1 MKVIV
6 IGAGLVG
13 TYICEYLSSE
23 DHDVTVIEKDP
34 AVCRKA
40 TDTLDAMVIQG
51 DGASPALLVKAGVHK
66 TDMMVAVSP
75 DDEVNILACLAAA
88 KAGVKI
94 KIARLR
100 NPEFSHEGALLGKKE
115 LGIDFIIHPERET
128 ARELG
133 WLTRRSAATDVIE
146 FEEGRVQ
153 LIGVRLDASSPVLNK
168 TLQQIDREN
177 PDLLFRAVAI
187 FRANKTII
195 PGGED
200 HVTRGDQLFFIT
212 KTELV
217 PQLLEVLG
225 KSDERIEKVMILG
238 GGRVGRI
245 VAAEL
250 EKDKECQVKLVE
262 SNREKSQRIAEE
274 LQRTLIIVGDGT
286 DLDLLAVEGIMEMD
300 SYIAVTSD
308 EETNILSCLMA
319 KHMGVRRCLA
329 LVSRPDYLPIMASI
343 GVDAAVDTQTLT
355 ANAIL
360 RYIRRGN
367 ITSLASLPGIEAE
380 VLEIEITQSS
390 RAAGRKVKALNL
402 DHDGM
407 IGIISRNGQVIVP
420 IGDTEL
426 RDGDHLIVFTTPASV
441 GRVEKIFAN
450 R

>member
-13 TYICEYLSSE
+13 AYICEYLSSE
-23 DHDVTVIEKDP
+23 DHDVTVIEKDA

-40 TDTLDAMVIQG
+40 MDSLDAMVIQG
-51 DGASPALLVKAGVHK
+51 DGASPAQLVQAGLK
-66 TDMMVAVSP
+66 NCDMLVAVSP
-75 DDEVNILACLAAA
+75 NDEVNILACLAAA

-100 NPEFSHEGALLGKKE
+100 NPEFSQENALLGKE
-115 LGIDFIIHPERET
+115 ALGIDFIIHPERET
-128 ARELG
+128 ARELV
-133 WLTRRSAATDVIE
+133 WLTKRAAATDVIE

-153 LIGVRLDASSPVLNK
+153 LIGVRLDLSSPILNK
-168 TLQQIDREN
+168 TLQEIDQQN
-177 PDLLFRAVAI
+177 PDLLFRIVAI

-200 HVTRGDQLFFIT
+200 RVIRGDQLFFIT

-217 PQLLEVLG
+217 PRLLEILG
-225 KSDERIEKVMILG
+225 KSEEKIAKVMILG
-238 GGRVGRI
+238 GGRVGRM

-250 EKDKECQVKLVE
+250 EKEDGCQVKLVE

-274 LQRTLIIVGDGT
+274 LQRTMIIVGDGT

-329 LVSRPDYLPIMASI
+329 LVNRPDYLPIMASI

-367 ITSLASLPGIEAE
+367 VTSLASLPGIEAE
-380 VLEIEITQSS
+380 VLQIEITERS
-390 RAAGRKVKALNL
+390 RAAGRKIKALKL

-407 IGIISRNGQVIVP
+407 VGVISRNGQVSVP
-420 IGDTEL
+420 VGDTEL
-426 RDGDHLIVFTTPASV
+426 KSGDSIIVFTTPPSV
-441 GRVEKIFAN
+441 ARVEKIFAN

>member
-1 MKVIV
+1 MKVLV

-23 DHDVTVIEKDP
+23 DHDVTVIEKDA
-34 AVCRKA
+34 AVVRKA
-40 TDTLDAMVIQG
+40 QDALDALVIHG
-51 DGASPALLVKAGVHK
+51 DGASPSLLEESGLRNCEMV
-66 TDMMVAVSP
+66 VAVSP
-75 DDEVNILACLAAA
+75 NDEVNILACLAAA

-100 NPEFSHEGALLGKKE
+100 NPEFSREDALLGKKE

-128 ARELG
+128 ARELV
-133 WLTRRSAATDVIE
+133 WLTKRSAATDVIE
-146 FEEGRVQ
+146 FEDGKVQ
-153 LIGVRLDASSPVLNK
+153 LIGVRLDLSSPVLNK
-168 TLQQIDREN
+168 SLQEIDREN

-187 FRANKTII
+187 FRANRTII

-200 HVTRGDQLFFIT
+200 RVIRGDQLFFIT

-217 PQLLEVLG
+217 PRLLEVLG
-225 KSDERIEKVMILG
+225 KSDDRIGKVMILG
-238 GGRVGRI
+238 GGRVGRL
-245 VAAEL
+245 VASEL
-250 EKDKECQVKLVE
+250 EKDKDCQVKLVE

-308 EETNILSCLMA
+308 EETNIISCLMA
-319 KHMGVRRCLA
+319 KHLGVRRCLA

-367 ITSLASLPGIEAE
+367 VTSLASLPGIEAE
-380 VLEIEITQSS
+380 ILQIEITDRS
-390 RAAGRKVKALNL
+390 RAAGRKVKSLKL
-402 DHDGM
+402 EHDGM
-407 IGIISRNGQVIVP
+407 VGIISRNGQVVVP
-420 IGDTEL
+420 VGETEL
-426 RDGDHLIVFTTPASV
+426 KPGDSIIVFTTPQAV